1 MDHESAAGAGHSTV
15 LLRITR
21 GFAGPRAIE
30 ANGPEITIGRSQD
43 ATLRFDPQRDLA
55 CASGIHARLTLDAG
69 QWMIECLHPSG
80 LRVIESKGRPRR
92 VEEGQ
97 RVAITLPA
105 EIELGSNG
113 PRFEASVT
121 DGPIPATAIGGSFL
135 ANQPVTQIPASML
148 TDVKRSNSRLH
159 WLGVSLAF
167 TVLLLGGSFLLIER
181 SGNTL
186 KPIELGLKY
195 STQPP
200 ADSDRLQEVAR
211 RAQGSVWIVGF
222 GDEAGNFT
230 PVGTAW
236 TVQEDKLATNAHVA
250 LALQRLVEAE
260 SARRTVH
267 MEARRAANDP
277 SSLRLSVG
285 SVHPAFVRWDQILR
299 GRVRRNGM
307 PLQFI
312 TPGDVALFQVDEGNP
327 GQPLPLLAADQELAA
342 TAVSVGDEVVYV
354 GFPMEGLVGLP
365 TLQTSF
371 GRLTAVTDFFHQHS
385 SDAHHLLHHSAFSAG
400 GASGS
405 PLLNRDGQVIGLITA
420 MNSVAVQGGRVPIG
434 LNYATHVAL
443 LQELLAGDAR
453 ERQDAR
459 NPVWEEQLRQASM
472 PDEELMKQL
481 VQSLGVSGD
490 QFDASRVDT
499 FEIREPGQAG
509 MVTRPLLS
517 RGSSDVVVIAHASDR
532 TDIDLVVLDQR
543 SQRLM
548 LNDLPDCFPMLRV
561 ASEMLQRPL
570 QLGIVAAQ
578 PLDSPCEVT
587 LRIIPVGPGT
597 TGRPASEAPPTGPN
611 RMSQGSET

>member
-1 MDHESAAGAGHSTV
+1 
-15 LLRITR
+15 
-21 GFAGPRAIE
+21 
-30 ANGPEITIGRSQD
+30 
-43 ATLRFDPQRDLA
+43 
-55 CASGIHARLTLDAG
+55 
-69 QWMIECLHPSG
+69 
-80 LRVIESKGRPRR
+80 
-92 VEEGQ
+92 
-97 RVAITLPA
+97 
-105 EIELGSNG
+105 
-113 PRFEASVT
+113 
-121 DGPIPATAIGGSFL
+121 
-135 ANQPVTQIPASML
+135 
-148 TDVKRSNSRLH
+148 
-159 WLGVSLAF
+159 
-167 TVLLLGGSFLLIER
+167 
-181 SGNTL
+181 
-186 KPIELGLKY
+186 
-195 STQPP
+195 
-200 ADSDRLQEVAR
+200 
-211 RAQGSVWIVGF
+211 
-222 GDEAGNFT
+222 
-230 PVGTAW
+230 
-236 TVQEDKLATNAHVA
+236 
-250 LALQRLVEAE
+250 
-260 SARRTVH
+260 
-267 MEARRAANDP
+267 
-277 SSLRLSVG
+277 
-285 SVHPAFVRWDQILR
+285 
-299 GRVRRNGM
+299 M

-405 PLLNRDGQVIGLITA
+405 PLLNRDGQVIGL
-420 MNSVAVQGGRVPIG
+420 
-434 LNYATHVAL
+434 NYATHVAL

-509 MVTRPLLS
+509 MVTRPLLL